1 MKEKAVV
8 LWSGGKDSALALF
21 ETQRDWDIVALLT
34 TVIAPYDRVSM
45 HGVRTSLLKQ
55 QARSLGYALDTVS
68 LSAVSSY
75 GEYEATLRTTLG
87 KYGDAGVT
95 AVIGGDIF
103 LEEVHR
109 RHEEVL
115 SAVGLQGVYPLW
127 KRETTEL
134 AHRFIASDFRSI
146 LCCVDTNVLDP
157 GFAGRLYDHDLLA
170 DLPPGVDPCGENGEF
185 HSFVFDG
192 PNLAGRVHYQ
202 TGERTLRDNGFCF
215 CDLLPGADGRQ

>member
-103 LEEVHR
+103 L
-109 RHEEVL
+109 
-115 SAVGLQGVYPLW
+115 
-127 KRETTEL
+127 
-134 AHRFIASDFRSI
+134 
-146 LCCVDTNVLDP
+146 
-157 GFAGRLYDHDLLA
+157 
-170 DLPPGVDPCGENGEF
+170 
-185 HSFVFDG
+185 
-192 PNLAGRVHYQ
+192 
-202 TGERTLRDNGFCF
+202 
-215 CDLLPGADGRQ
+215 